1 MVYFLL
7 ILLALAFGLIEGI
20 TEWLPI
26 SSTGHMV
33 LFEEILRLSG
43 FDMSSYFGFTHGE
56 DFISLFLVVIQLG
69 AILAV
74 VVYFFP
80 KLWPF
85 WRIKKKEGDDRS
97 QEEINVENKK
107 NRRLVWIRWGKT
119 LLGVLPVAIVGLL
132 FEYFDIE
139 EKLSNWIC
147 IAATLIAYGVAFLLV
162 EYLFVGKKEPKYKNI
177 DELPWKIAFFIGLSQ
192 ILALIPGTSRSGV
205 TIIAALLLLSSRE
218 AAAEYSFYLSIPV
231 MFGASLLKIISFFMK
246 FGAPCLNEW
255 LFLGVGII
263 TAFVISLLIVRWL
276 MSFLKKHTFKGFGY
290 YRIALG
296 AMIIVIFA
304 ISVSLLK

>member
-7 ILLALAFGLIEGI
+7 VLLALAFGLIEGV

-33 LFEEILRLSG
+33 LFEEILKLGG

-74 VVYFFP
+74 LVYFFP

-85 WRIKKKEGDDRS
+85 WHIKRKEEDERS
-97 QEEINVENKK
+97 QEEIDIENKK

-119 LLGVLPVAIVGLL
+119 VLGVLPVAVVGLL
-132 FEYFDIE
+132 FEYFDVE

-147 IAATLIAYGVAFLLV
+147 IATTLIVYGVAFLLV

-177 DELPWKIAFFIGLSQ
+177 DELPWKIAFLIGLSQ
-192 ILALIPGTSRSGV
+192 ILALMPGTSRSGV
-205 TIIAALLLLSSRE
+205 TIIAAMLLLSSRE

-231 MFGASLLKIISFFMK
+231 MFGASLLKIISFFRK
-246 FGAPCLNEW
+246 SGVLCLNEW
-255 LFLGVGII
+255 LFLGVGMVV
-263 TAFVISLLIVRWL
+263 AFVISLLVVRWL
-276 MSFLKKHTFKGFGY
+276 MAFLKKHTFKGFGY

-296 AMIIVIFA
+296 IVIVIVFA
-304 ISVSLLK
+304 IGLAAK